1 MIYSKNPQKIFFY
14 HYVEE
19 IISNYGAYFN
29 RVLKDNNMTIKELSV
44 LLRIRFDDIATQQDL
59 VDVFNVSGAYI
70 AKLLRKFEDKG
81 YIKREEDPK
90 NRRRKI
96 VRLTEKGIEKTDELI
111 KVIDDWEM
119 EVTSYLTEDEITT
132 LKNILFKIISR
143 EE

>member
-90 NRRRKI
+90 NRRKKI
-96 VRLTEKGIEKTDELI
+96 VMLTEKGIEKTDELI

-132 LKNILFKIISR
+132 LKNILFKIINR

>member
-19 IISNYGAYFN
+19 IISNYGTYFN

-111 KVIDDWEM
+111 KVIDDWEI

-132 LKNILFKIISR
+132 LKNILFKIINR

>member
-19 IISNYGAYFN
+19 IISNYGTYFN

-90 NRRRKI
+90 NRRKKI
-96 VRLTEKGIEKTDELI
+96 VMLTEKGIEKTDELI

-132 LKNILFKIISR
+132 LKNILFKIINR

>member
-19 IISNYGAYFN
+19 IISNYGTYFN

-90 NRRRKI
+90 NRRKKI
-96 VRLTEKGIEKTDELI
+96 VMLTEKGIEKTDELI

-132 LKNILFKIISR
+132 LKNILFKIIIR